1 MKNEEKSMIID
12 MAKKL
17 IIPNA
22 MSKLKNEVDKLT
34 INTTKEE
41 ARVIFESIDDSHV
54 TLINKIDQL
63 RSFFKFD

>member
-12 MAKKL
+12 MAKKS

-22 MSKLKNEVDKLT
+22 ISKLKNEVDKLT

-41 ARVIFESIDDSHV
+41 ARVIFESIDDCHV

>member
-1 MKNEEKSMIID
+1 
-12 MAKKL
+12 
-17 IIPNA
+17 

-54 TLINKIDQL
+54 TLINKIDQR

>member
-12 MAKKL
+12 MAKKS

-34 INTTKEE
+34 INITKEE

>member
-1 MKNEEKSMIID
+1 MTKRPTESIEMVEIQ
-12 MAKKL
+12 
-17 IIPNA
+17 
-22 MSKLKNEVDKLT
+22 NEVDKLT

-63 RSFFKFD
+63 RSFFDV

>member
-12 MAKKL
+12 MAKKS

-34 INTTKEE
+34 ITQTHKFFIENTQ
-41 ARVIFESIDDSHV
+41 AH
-54 TLINKIDQL
+54 
-63 RSFFKFD
+63 

>member
-12 MAKKL
+12 MAKNS

-41 ARVIFESIDDSHV
+41 LVCLLDMHILNFRIYI
-54 TLINKIDQL
+54 
-63 RSFFKFD
+63 

>member
-12 MAKKL
+12 MAKNS

>member
-1 MKNEEKSMIID
+1 MKNEEKSMIIE
-12 MAKKL
+12 MAKKS

-22 MSKLKNEVDKLT
+22 MLKLKDEIDKLT

-41 ARVIFESIDDSHV
+41 ARLIFESIDDHHV

-63 RSFFKFD
+63 RSFFKPD